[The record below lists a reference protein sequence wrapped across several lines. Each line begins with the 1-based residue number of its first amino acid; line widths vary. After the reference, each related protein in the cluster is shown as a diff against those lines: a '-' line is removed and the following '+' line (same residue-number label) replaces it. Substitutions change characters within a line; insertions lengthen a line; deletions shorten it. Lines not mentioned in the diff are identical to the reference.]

1 MRQLEHLRRALV
13 NAIPYYAMF
22 ASNSGTG
29 LGLAVVARIV
39 EQLGG
44 QLRVDSRID
53 EGSRFSFLI
62 PFTTDPGD
70 SITSQ
75 DSRSPSTR
83 SLESP
88 SEGARGHEIDNL
100 VQAFSNH
107 HLVDRH
113 RSTSESGS
121 PAEYDSP
128 RLDEARFRPTSTEPE
143 PSSRLLTP
151 EGDLSAVVRRISRRA
166 HAPSPPRSGP
176 PSSTSRSNRS
186 DTDVNTKLRLLI
198 VEVRESR
205 GRFQ

>member
-1 MRQLEHLRRALV
+1 M
-13 NAIPYYAMF
+13 
-22 ASNSGTG
+22 
-29 LGLAVVARIV
+29 

-62 PFTTDPGD
+62 PFTTDAGD

-113 RSTSESGS
+113 RTTSEGGS
-121 PAEYDSP
+121 PAEYELP
-128 RLDEARFRPTSTEPE
+128 RLDEARFRTASTEPE
-143 PSSRLLTP
+143 PGSRLLTP
-151 EGDLSAVVRRISRRA
+151 EGESSAVVRRKSSRA
-166 HAPSPPRSGP
+166 HPPSRPRSGP
-176 PSSTSRSNRS
+176 RSSTSRSNRS

-198 VEVRESR
+198 VEVSVYLC
-205 GRFQ
+205 RFSSKHPIKHRVGQRH